1 MLLSAQLHP
10 RGRVT
15 NSVAPRFRSLFACAC
30 GLALLAVLLSA
41 APAGAASKRF
51 YIRGAGYG
59 HGVGM
64 SQFGAYGY
72 ALQGK
77 DFSFIL
83 GHYYTGTEVGSTASG
98 QVVRVILRSASAGSI
113 SFTGGRRAGTRRIQP
128 AKTYS
133 VARGGG
139 GRMVLRS
146 SSGRTLQSFDA
157 PLRISPGDEPLTLDG
172 TAGNGVTSGQYRGAL
187 GGLFAVNAVG
197 LEDYLRGV
205 VPAESPS
212 TWPEAALQ
220 AQAVAARTYA
230 ITTNVG
236 GAGFTQYPDT
246 RSQVYRGIIAEKD
259 TSDAAVRATRGRV
272 VTYAGKPVVTYFF
285 STSGGRTENVENAFR
300 NAKPQP
306 WLKSVDDPYD
316 DVSPRH
322 RWGPIKLTMSQAAR
336 KLKGLVKGDFEG
348 ISVTRRGR
356 SPRIVNAE
364 VVGSGGRTTVTG
376 PELRQRFGLF
386 DTWAY
391 FTEISTGRAPAPL
404 PPTPSGDSDA
414 IDPSGGTRAPRSART
429 AARASIAGT
438 ITPGRRGATLVV
450 ERREGTGWVRDHVT
464 TVRRNGRYRAAVTR
478 PGVYRV
484 RYAGM
489 AGPSVRIS

>member
-1 MLLSAQLHP
+1 MTSRFQTPALLALS
-10 RGRVT
+10 
-15 NSVAPRFRSLFACAC
+15 
-30 GLALLAVLLSA
+30 LALLAAGPA
-41 APAGAASKRF
+41 AAASKRF

-64 SQFGAYGY
+64 SQYGADGY

-77 DFSFIL
+77 DFAFIL
-83 GHYYTGTEVGSTASG
+83 GHYYTGTEIGSTASG
-98 QVVRVILRSASAGSI
+98 QTVRVILRSVSAGSI
-113 SFTGGRRAGTRRIQP
+113 SFTGGRQAGARDIQP
-128 AKTYS
+128 DKTYS
-133 VARGGG
+133 VARGAG

-146 SSGRTLQSFDA
+146 PAGRTLQSFDA
-157 PLRISPGDEPLTLDG
+157 PLRVTGAGDAPVTLNG
-172 TAGNGVTSGQYRGAL
+172 AAGNGVKSGQYRGTLEFRPGAL

-212 TWPEAALQ
+212 TWPDAALQ

-236 GAGFTQYPDT
+236 GSGFTQYPDT
-246 RSQVYRGIIAEKD
+246 RSQMYRGVVAEKP
-259 TSDAAVRATRGRV
+259 TSDAAVRVTRGKV

-285 STSGGRTENVENAFR
+285 STSGGKTENVENAFR
-300 NAKPQP
+300 GAKPQP

-322 RWGPIKLTMSQAAR
+322 RWGPIKLTMAQAAR
-336 KLKGLVKGDFEG
+336 KLKGLVKGEFQS
-348 ISVTRRGR
+348 IAVTQRGK

-364 VVGSGGRTTVTG
+364 VVGSGGRSAITG
-376 PELRQRFGLF
+376 SELRQRFGLF

-391 FTEISTGRAPAPL
+391 FTEISSGKEPAPL
-404 PPTPSGDSDA
+404 PPTPSGDADG
-414 IDPSGGTRAPRSART
+414 DPSGGTRAPHSART
-429 AARASIAGT
+429 AALASLAGHV
-438 ITPGRRGATLVV
+438 TPGHRGAKLVV
-450 ERREGTGWVRDHVT
+450 ERREGMRWMRDQLT
-464 TVRRNGRYRAAVTR
+464 TLRRGGRYRATVTR

-484 RYAGM
+484 TYAGM
-489 AGPSVRIS
+489 AGPSVRIR